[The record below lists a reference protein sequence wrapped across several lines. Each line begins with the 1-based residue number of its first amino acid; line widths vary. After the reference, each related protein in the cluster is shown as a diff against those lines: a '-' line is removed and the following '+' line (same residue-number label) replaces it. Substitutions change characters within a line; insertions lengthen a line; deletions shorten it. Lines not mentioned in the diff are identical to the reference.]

1 MLSLE
6 NKYRFAFLAGVL
18 LLFMSLFLDWF
29 HLEAYKDGKQIANW
43 SYNIFTEWSSTK
55 KASGF
60 NKEARPNN
68 LQVPMAMNI
77 LFVITIF
84 LAIYSVLFRTIDEK
98 KDLSQKSMGFA
109 YLNFF
114 LLFLN
119 GFYVFIFP
127 FFYLIPNNLFF
138 PFIIVKDTETKIV
151 YHYFIGTGWVFQVI
165 AFILIFPYTL
175 FYYDVARKFELK
187 EYTPKKIIK
196 KYTAHIREN
205 IDFDGL
211 IAEEKIESEIGKGL
225 TKETLYTF
233 DKSRKKGRVK
243 N

>member
-77 LFVITIF
+77 LFVTSIFISTPASKNVLGETRIKRIISHTNQKTI
-84 LAIYSVLFRTIDEK
+84 K
-98 KDLSQKSMGFA
+98 
-109 YLNFF
+109 
-114 LLFLN
+114 
-119 GFYVFIFP
+119 
-127 FFYLIPNNLFF
+127 
-138 PFIIVKDTETKIV
+138 
-151 YHYFIGTGWVFQVI
+151 
-165 AFILIFPYTL
+165 
-175 FYYDVARKFELK
+175 
-187 EYTPKKIIK
+187 
-196 KYTAHIREN
+196 
-205 IDFDGL
+205 
-211 IAEEKIESEIGKGL
+211 
-225 TKETLYTF
+225 
-233 DKSRKKGRVK
+233 
-243 N
+243 